1 MQVHDAQILRGAA
14 IPTAVVGVLLLV
26 MGGVVAG
33 TKGVIGAAVGVAL
46 VAAFFTAG
54 LVVIGWASKINPM
67 MMMNVALFTY
77 MVKIALL
84 FVLLMMFQDTKAFDT
99 KVFALSLLVST
110 LVWIGAEV
118 RAFSRLK
125 ILYVDPDGK
134 PSP

>member
-54 LVVIGWASKINPM
+54 LVVIGWASKVNPM

-77 MVKIALL
+77 LVKIALL

>member
-33 TKGVIGAAVGVAL
+33 TKGVIGAALGVVL

-77 MVKIALL
+77 LVKIALL

>member
-26 MGGVVAG
+26 MGGMVAG
-33 TKGVIGAAVGVAL
+33 TKGVIGAALGVVL

-77 MVKIALL
+77 LVKIALL